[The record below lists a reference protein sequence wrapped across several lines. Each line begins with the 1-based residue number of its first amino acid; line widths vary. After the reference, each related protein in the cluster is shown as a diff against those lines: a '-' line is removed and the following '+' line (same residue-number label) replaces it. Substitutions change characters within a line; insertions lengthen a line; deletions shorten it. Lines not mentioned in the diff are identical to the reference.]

1 MPITLNNV
9 SFHYGKQTIF
19 TNLNYRF
26 KNYHRYAVIGPS
38 GSGKTTLL
46 QLLQGFLAP
55 TDGTLTK
62 GEDTIMT
69 VFQNNQIFPWLT
81 VAAAVNLPLKLAHEK
96 KDKRSQ
102 QVTQLL
108 RELQLTDLKDKRP
121 KALSGGQLQR
131 VAIAQGLAL
140 NPQFLLLDE
149 PTSSLDSQSK
159 EKIQDLLIAQ
169 QQRRQNSLLVV
180 THDIEE
186 AAFLGET
193 ILIVKDAQ
201 LIVIDNPTFTAT
213 TKNRRESLAFYEFC
227 IALRAE
233 VRQ

>member
-62 GEDTIMT
+62 DEDTIMT

-96 KDKRSQ
+96 K
-102 QVTQLL
+102 T
-108 RELQLTDLKDKRP
+108 
-121 KALSGGQLQR
+121 
-131 VAIAQGLAL
+131 
-140 NPQFLLLDE
+140 N
-149 PTSSLDSQSK
+149 
-159 EKIQDLLIAQ
+159 
-169 QQRRQNSLLVV
+169 
-180 THDIEE
+180 
-186 AAFLGET
+186 
-193 ILIVKDAQ
+193 
-201 LIVIDNPTFTAT
+201 AT
-213 TKNRRESLAFYEFC
+213 NK
-227 IALRAE
+227 
-233 VRQ
+233 

>member
-62 GEDTIMT
+62 DEDTIMT

-96 KDKRSQ
+96 KDKRNQ

-201 LIVIDNPTFTAT
+201 LIVIDNPTFAAT
-213 TKNRRESLAFYEFC
+213 TKNRRESLTFYEFC